1 MHTERMPP
9 PARFNFARHILAVN
23 SGRHGKL
30 AYRDDKTKLSY
41 GELDQRVRRF
51 AAGLLKQGVQPEQ
64 RVLLVMHVA
73 PRGRLFAYQDGGR
86 GCSWADGEAK
96 CCWGD
101 LT

>member
-1 MHTERMPP
+1 MPRE
-9 PARFNFARHILAVN
+9 AI
-23 SGRHGKL
+23 
-30 AYRDDKTKLSY
+30 
-41 GELDQRVRRF
+41 
-51 AAGLLKQGVQPEQ
+51 AAQLRKMRACCAPGG
-64 RVLLVMHVA
+64 VLLVMHVA